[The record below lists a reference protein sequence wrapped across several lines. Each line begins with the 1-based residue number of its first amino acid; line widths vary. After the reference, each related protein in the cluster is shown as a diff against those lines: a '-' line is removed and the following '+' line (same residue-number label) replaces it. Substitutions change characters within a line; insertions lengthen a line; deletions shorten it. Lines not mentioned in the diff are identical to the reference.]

1 MWYTDDPISPAFFY
15 FCLKYSIDTYV
26 QISLS
31 RSITIVLI
39 QSIKKLQ
46 NGRMFNLCRRKRVV
60 CLKCHLRTYLQ
71 ILPINLRIRNMVS
84 IVLPVA
90 HQIWLQRDMK
100 Q

>member
-1 MWYTDDPISPAFFY
+1 MWYTDDPISPAFY

-39 QSIKKLQ
+39 LKASKNCK
-46 NGRMFNLCRRKRVV
+46 MVV
-60 CLKCHLRTYLQ
+60 CSICVVGKSGGLKCHLRTYLQ

-84 IVLPVA
+84 IVIPVA
-90 HQIWLQRDMK
+90 PQIWLQRDMK